1 MIINRGF
8 FFDMKVSLKNIFEF
22 KGHVHFIGICGIG
35 MAGLAYMLVKH
46 GFNVSGCDVCC
57 NSLKHWLID
66 NGITVFDEHS
76 PEHIKK
82 NISFIVRTPAVSDS
96 EPELISADLLH
107 IPIFSRGEVL
117 AQLLDS
123 YSDSISVCGTH
134 GKTTTST
141 FIAQILLLAG
151 KVPSWIIGGEN
162 SVLGSV
168 SEEGSGKYIVAESD
182 ESDGTLEL
190 YKAKYGIVTNI
201 EFDHMDYFDSKSD
214 FVDCFAAFISGVKD
228 KVIYCKDDSTC
239 CNLLNHLDNSISFGF
254 SSLSDYC
261 IHSIENRKTE
271 GTSFCLK
278 TKSGNFSFFIPLL
291 GTHNI
296 LNAVAAVVMTME
308 IGIKYDVIKSSLE
321 KISLPKRRFETIF
334 NRDNIRIVTD
344 YAHHPTELKAMLQ
357 TAKLHNHKKC
367 RVLFQPHRY
376 TRTKTLGMEFPAA
389 FAGVDELILL
399 PVYSASESIIEGGTI
414 FDLYQNFLK
423 AGKIN
428 CAIPKPILSLSIEEV
443 TEYYRTTLAPGD
455 ILLIAGAGTVHGV
468 ATSIQ
473 SLGLKEHI
481 FIPENMSKYM
491 FDNVNVGK
499 KTTFG
504 CGGNADFFAKIS
516 RQEQL
521 TQVYDFAL
529 KNNLKMKFIG
539 GGSNVL
545 VSDLGFR
552 GIICRF
558 SSDFNNIYV
567 DGKHIAAGAG
577 AANSS
582 VLKHMHGHRLGGLEF
597 LSGIPGTIGGAIMMN
612 AGAFGREI
620 FDYVQ
625 SIEFYD
631 GKIGT
636 LTRDKMVPNYRK
648 APEVLNNKIITKVVM
663 KVKDLSERDIQLQK
677 SYRDKR
683 QWQKQYRTA
692 GSAFKNPDKDRYAWK
707 LIRNVFETP
716 INIGGAFIAQE
727 HFNFICADKTAS
739 SSDIIAL
746 VHHIKFFVEKKYNIT
761 LETEIILL

>member
-1 MIINRGF
+1 MTAS
-8 FFDMKVSLKNIFEF
+8 KIFEF
-22 KGHVHFIGICGIG
+22 KGHVHFVGICGIG

-57 NSLKHWLID
+57 NSLKHWLTD
-66 NGITVFDEHS
+66 NGITVFEEHS
-76 PEHIKK
+76 PAHINE
-82 NISFIVRTPAVSDS
+82 NISFVVRTPAVSDS

-107 IPIFSRGEVL
+107 IPIFSRGEIL

-141 FIAQILLLAG
+141 FIAQILLFSG

-162 SVLGSV
+162 SSLGSV
-168 SEEGSGKYIVAESD
+168 AEEGSGKYIVAESD

-190 YKAKYGIVTNI
+190 YKANYGIITNI
-201 EFDHMDYFDSKSD
+201 EFDHMDYFDSRDD
-214 FVDCFAAFISGVKD
+214 FVHCFAAFISRVQD

-239 CNLLNHLDNSISFGF
+239 CKLLDDFDNSISFGF

-261 IHSIENRKTE
+261 IHSIENRSTE
-271 GTSFCLK
+271 GTTFCLK
-278 TKSGNFSFFIPLL
+278 TSSGDFPFFIPLL

-296 LNAVAAVVMTME
+296 LNAAAAVVMTME
-308 IGIKYDVIKSSLE
+308 LGITYDVIRSSLE

-376 TRTKTLGMEFPAA
+376 TRTKTLGAEFPAV

-399 PVYSASESIIEGGTI
+399 PVYSASESIIEGGTV
-414 FDLYQNFLK
+414 FDLYQNFLE

-443 TEYYRTTLAPGD
+443 TEFYRTTLAPGD
-455 ILLIAGAGTVHGV
+455 ILLIAGAGTVHRV
-468 ATSIQ
+468 ATSIE
-473 SLGLKEHI
+473 SLGLKKHI

-516 RQEQL
+516 SEEQL

-529 KNNLKMKFIG
+529 KNNLKIKFIG

-558 SSDFNNIYV
+558 SDDYNKIYA

-577 AANSS
+577 ATNSG
-582 VLKHMHGHRLGGLEF
+582 VLKYMHGNRLGGLEF
-597 LSGIPGTIGGAIMMN
+597 LSGIPGTIGGAVITN
-612 AGAFGREI
+612 AGAFGSEI
-620 FDYVQ
+620 FDYIQ
-625 SIEFYD
+625 EIELYD
-631 GKIGT
+631 GKIVT
-636 LTRDKMVPNYRK
+636 LTRDKMTPGYRK
-648 APEVLNNKIITKVVM
+648 TPEVLNNKIITKVVI
-663 KVKDLSERDIQLQK
+663 KVKDLSDKDIQLQK

-692 GSAFKNPDKDRYAWK
+692 GSTFKNPDKDIYAWK
-707 LIRNVFETP
+707 LIQDVFKTP
-716 INIGGAFIAQE
+716 INIGGAFIASE

-746 VHHIKFFVEKKYNIT
+746 INHIKFAVEKKYNII